1 MRITSL
7 PISHRPPTRA
17 PPMVARWPKT
27 GIGRSKSERPASLQ
41 PALWGPARP
50 GAACPPMR
58 ANLLPQGGAAP
69 GHASRP
75 PLRAVAVGS
84 GVGVV
89 DVAGR
94 GGVAV
99 LVRPADVVGQEAVH
113 ETGSGAPRP
122 AASVRSGW
130 MRSTIELVVRG
141 ERPSPARR

>member
-1 MRITSL
+1 MDRLITDLSPASDAGAL
-7 PISHRPPTRA
+7 DGGAVAEDRHWPIQ
-17 PPMVARWPKT
+17 
-27 GIGRSKSERPASLQ
+27 IGRPASLQ

-58 ANLLPQGGAAP
+58 PQGGAAP
-69 GHASRP
+69 GHASRL

-113 ETGSGAPRP
+113 ETGSGASKTCGVSALRM
-122 AASVRSGW
+122 V
-130 MRSTIELVVRG
+130 EVNN
-141 ERPSPARR
+141 